1 MGLAS
6 IGWWVAKRVL
16 AWTTVTAWRCVVA
29 LYGWLRGR
37 AGTFGTAQWA
47 SRKMMRRAG
56 ALGERGLILGKA
68 GKQFLRDANDEGSV
82 LLLAPQGAG
91 KGVGPVI
98 CNLLDYRG
106 SILCTDPKGENFAVT
121 ARHRATLGPVYRLDV
136 GNPALSDA
144 FNPMSS
150 IRWGTV
156 DETDDAEALADLMLV
171 PDLREESHWRRRA
184 LSWLTGFILYVG
196 HEFRDTPELVTLA
209 QVNDIAN
216 ADPAAFKDVI
226 EQMIDSPVT
235 KIAETGA
242 QIARGADS
250 EETRNILSNL
260 VKGTEVWS
268 NGKPLSLLSGTS
280 DFRFEDLYAKTITVY
295 LIVPEEKL
303 AIYGAA
309 LRVMTGLALN
319 GVFRAGRV
327 CAPPIDRPLF
337 LLDEAAALGYLEP
350 LEKGM
355 GYLRAYARALI
366 VFQDLGQL
374 EGTYPKARSLIANA
388 ATLVTFGVNDSS
400 TAKMLSERIGQTTV
414 VARSAGVSQ
423 RCNDLMPDRTQD
435 GHAEAGRAL
444 IDASEVMRLAAD
456 DVLIF
461 MGRKVPAA
469 IKAKRAVY
477 FNEACFAGRWDRWRK
492 AAGGTAPNPQPQLP
506 LLGCGPER
514 LQLTFASVAVIE
526 DPTEAPLLLPYIP
539 GGGLDGAGSLAHG
552 S

>member
-1 MGLAS
+1 MGLVS
-6 IGWWVAKRVL
+6 ILWWLTKRVL
-16 AWTTVTAWRCVVA
+16 AWTAVTAWRGVAA
-29 LYGWLRGR
+29 LYVWMRGNS
-37 AGTFGTAQWA
+37 GTFGTAQWA
-47 SRKMMRRAG
+47 SRRMMVRAS
-56 ALGERGLILGKA
+56 ALGERGLILGKF
-68 GKQFLRDANDEGSV
+68 GKRFLRDANDEGSV

-136 GNPALSDA
+136 GNPGLSDA

-196 HEFRDTPELVTLA
+196 HEYRETPELVTLA

-226 EQMIDSPVT
+226 EQMIASPVT

-268 NGKPLSLLSGTS
+268 NGKPLSLISGTS
-280 DFRFEDLYAKTITVY
+280 DFRFEDLYAKTVTVY

-327 CAPPIDRPLF
+327 CAPPVDRPLF

-374 EGTYPKARSLIANA
+374 EGTYPKARSLIANS

-444 IDASEVMRLAAD
+444 IDASEVMRLAVD
-456 DVLIF
+456 DVLVF

-477 FNEACFAGRWDRWRK
+477 FNEACFSGRWDRWRQV
-492 AAGGTAPNPQPQLP
+492 GRDVAPDPQPQLP

-514 LQLTFASVAVIE
+514 LQLTCASVGASDE
-526 DPTEAPLLLPYIP
+526 ATEGPVLPPYIP
-539 GGGLDGAGSLAHG
+539 GGFDSAGGAPHAG
-552 S
+552 